1 LKGFVMTKEQFV
13 AMAKASKSKV
23 EEILITEGDGESAR
37 LKIALEITDPIY
49 YLLTD
54 ENFVCF
60 SDPNTLSWHILINDI
75 YLQLMMDINN
85 NGVERVERCCDK
97 TGNEYWFDVK
107 MNSFEEFYEY
117 KQSQKWEDL
126 NQLLCSSIILI
137 IFSFI
142 VSFLYN

>member
-13 AMAKASKSKV
+13 AMAEASKSKV

-54 ENFVCF
+54 ENFVNF
-60 SDPNTLSWHILINDI
+60 SDPTTLSWHILINDI

-85 NGVERVERCCDK
+85 SGVERIERCCDK
-97 TGNEYWFDVK
+97 TGNEYWFDV
-107 MNSFEEFYEY
+107 NINNFEEFY
-117 KQSQKWEDL
+117 DM
-126 NQLLCSSIILI
+126 IH
-137 IFSFI
+137 
-142 VSFLYN
+142 